1 MVPLNPVHSL
11 ASLQQAKTLGGVG
24 AILGILSVVPFAGP
38 VLAIV
43 GFILVLIAVKYIST
57 VVGNKSIFNNMMISI
72 ILAIIGVI
80 VGFATV
86 VAAIASFVGMGFIG
100 GGFSG
105 SFNPSTIPTGDFFTL
120 GATIVVGLVVVWIFF
135 LISAIFIRRSY
146 NAIAERLGVGMFH
159 TAALLYLIGAALII
173 ALGLGFIVLFVA
185 EILTIVAFL
194 SIPDQLPSPMKP
206 SQTPMTPTTPSIIPP
221 AQTA

>member
-1 MVPLNPVHSL
+1 M

-24 AILGILSVVPFAGP
+24 SILGILAVVPFAGP

-57 VVGNKSIFNNMMISI
+57 VVGNKSIFNSMMISV
-72 ILAIIGVI
+72 ILAIVGVI

-86 VAAIASFVGMGFIG
+86 VSAIASFVGMGFIG

-105 SFNPSTIPTGDFFTL
+105 SFNPSTIPKADFFTL

-135 LISAIFIRRSY
+135 LVSAVFIRRSY
-146 NAIAERLGVGMFH
+146 NAIAETLGVGMFH

-173 ALGLGFIVLFVA
+173 ALGLGFIILFVA
-185 EILTIVAFL
+185 AILTIVAFF
-194 SIPDQLPSPMKP
+194 SIPDQLPQPMQP

-221 AQTA
+221 PQTS

>member
-1 MVPLNPVHSL
+1 MESLNPVDSL

-24 AILGILSVVPFAGP
+24 SILGILSVVPFAGP

-43 GFILVLIAVKYIST
+43 GFILVLIAVKYISV
-57 VVGNKSIFNNMMISI
+57 VVGNKSIFNNMIISV
-72 ILAIIGVI
+72 ILAIVGVI

-86 VAAIASFVGMGFIG
+86 VAAIASFVGMGFLG

-105 SFNPSTIPTGDFFTL
+105 SFNPSTMPMGDIFTL
-120 GATIVVGLVVVWIFF
+120 GATIVVGLIVVWIFF
-135 LISAIFIRRSY
+135 LVSAVFIRRSY

-159 TAALLYLIGAALII
+159 TAALLYLIGAALVIV
-173 ALGLGFIVLFVA
+173 LGLGFIILFVA
-185 EILTIVAFL
+185 EILAIVAFF
-194 SIPDQLPSPMKP
+194 SIPDQPPQPMQP